1 MARDGGQ
8 RHGLVRSP
16 WLQFWRQVRLFKGTT
31 MSWGSL
37 PSLVWAGLEHELWRR
52 VPSTLVLAGMTCSCP
67 LILPG
72 LKLSVRG
79 MLWPWKSSSRQ
90 LLVSGCASAYWPT
103 KSALRSGNG
112 SLGIPVRC
120 LVVPACPF
128 LRPIPACM
136 EFETSWGIAHRFGKF
151 CREQYFGRVE
161 SDSWSG
167 GSGWA
172 AEADWQGIGGRT
184 FARQCSNIAAFL
196 TSAKMKDMDQKAVT
210 NKLRPVCKK
219 TPF

>member
-1 MARDGGQ
+1 
-8 RHGLVRSP
+8 
-16 WLQFWRQVRLFKGTT
+16 

-184 FARQCSNIAAFL
+184 FARQCSKHRSFLNFCKNEGHGSESSYQQIAPSLQKDTFL
-196 TSAKMKDMDQKAVT
+196 KHWTFSFQKGSMPENRIAEQ
-210 NKLRPVCKK
+210 K